1 MTEVHDVAIETPEGD
16 FFQFLN
22 VRAPDLQKAVAKAL
36 ADGAA
41 LSLVNKDSCALVIPW
56 KLIKRIIYVPAEA
69 EERDD
74 AWITLWE
81 RTPGEAA
88 RQAG

>member
-1 MTEVHDVAIETPEGD
+1 MTEVQDVAIETEEGD

-22 VRAPDLQKAVAKAL
+22 VRAADLRKAL
-36 ADGAA
+36 ANALADSSV

-56 KLIKRIIYVPAEA
+56 RLIKRIIYVPAEA

-74 AWITLWE
+74 AWSTLWE
-81 RTPGEAA
+81 RTSDKVQQTG
-88 RQAG
+88 